1 MIWFILRH
9 LFSSLLSI
17 FSLSRLSDPEKDLEI
32 LVLRHQ
38 LAILQ
43 RKLKHPIKPTR
54 IEKMTLAVLV
64 VKLKHFSRKS
74 TNHFRDLILIFQPE
88 TIFRWHRDLVHR
100 KWTFSIKGIGGRPSL
115 SKENKDLILRL
126 AQENPRWGYGKIQGE
141 LIKLDIRVSQS
152 TIRSI
157 LRRHGL
163 LSAPVRSGSIG
174 WKHLMA
180 HYKDQILACDFFT
193 VETIWLKTIYV
204 LFFIELGTRC
214 VHFAGITSNP
224 NHVWATQQARQLVWK
239 LREQD
244 VSLRFL
250 IHDNDTKFSQ
260 SFDVV
265 FQSEGFHVIHTPY
278 SAPNANAFAE
288 RWVRSVRDEC
298 LDPILILS
306 ALHLRRV
313 LLEYI
318 DGYYNIAR
326 PHQGIGQRF
335 PIPNE
340 SLEATG
346 SIQRR
351 KILGGIINDYY
362 RVSGDLVLSS
372 Q

>member
-1 MIWFILRH
+1 MLWFILRH

-17 FSLSRLSDPEKDLEI
+17 FNLTQLSDPEKDLEI

-43 RKLKHPIKPTR
+43 RKLKHPVNPTR
-54 IEKMTLAVLV
+54 IEKLTLAVLTI
-64 VKLKHFSRKS
+64 KLKQFSRKS
-74 TNHFRDLILIFQPE
+74 TNHLRNLILIFQPE

-100 KWTFSIKGIGGRPSL
+100 KWTFYKKNIGGRPSL
-115 SKENKDLILRL
+115 SKDSKRLILRL

-141 LIKLDIRVSQS
+141 LIKLDISVSQS

-157 LRRHGL
+157 LLRHHL
-163 LSAPVRSGSIG
+163 LPAPVRSGSIG
-174 WKHLMA
+174 WKHLMS

-204 LFFIELGTRC
+204 LFFIELGTRR
-214 VHFAGITSNP
+214 VHFAGITTNP
-224 NHVWATQQARQLVWK
+224 DQVWVTQQARQLVWK

-288 RWVRSVRDEC
+288 RWVRSAREEC
-298 LDPILILS
+298 LDLILILN
-306 ALHLRRV
+306 AAHLRRV
-313 LLEYI
+313 LIEYI
-318 DGYYNIAR
+318 GYYNTAR
-326 PHQGIGQRF
+326 PHQGINQQS
-335 PIPNE
+335 PIPY
-340 SLEATG
+340 SLPSSGT
-346 SIQRR
+346 IQCRNV
-351 KILGGIINDYY
+351 LGGIIHDYY
-362 RVSGDLVLSS
+362 RAPISTALSMT
-372 Q
+372 